1 MIGTQEIVIII
12 VPLLIIAIIVLL
24 FRGRRRPQQQHH
36 QQQQQQQ
43 SVVIQNEGL
52 DKKLRVCS
60 KCGLQNEM
68 EAKFCNECG
77 FKFSQ

>member
-1 MIGTQEIVIII
+1 MFGTQEIVIIVI
-12 VPLLIIAIIVLL
+12 PLLIIAIIVFL
-24 FRGRRRPQQQHH
+24 FRGRRRPQQQQH
-36 QQQQQQQ
+36 QQ
-43 SVVIQNEGL
+43 SVVIQNESQG
-52 DKKLRVCS
+52 KKLRVCS